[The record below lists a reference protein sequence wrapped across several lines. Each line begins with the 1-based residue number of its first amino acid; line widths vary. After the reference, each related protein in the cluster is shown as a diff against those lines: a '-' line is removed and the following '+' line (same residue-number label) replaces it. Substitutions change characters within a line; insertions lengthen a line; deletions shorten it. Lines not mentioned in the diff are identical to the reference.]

1 MTETRDLSLF
11 VKRDADGIA
20 HMDLAVEGVGCAG
33 CIRKIENGL
42 KELPGVTE
50 ARLNFTN
57 RRLAVGWRDKA
68 LDASEVIDALD
79 RIGYRAHPFEAG
91 RAESDEARQARWL
104 MRCLAVAGFAAMN
117 IMLLSVSV
125 WSGGIDMTQETRDF
139 FHWLSALIALPAAAY
154 AGQPFFRSAWNAL
167 RTGRVNMDVP
177 ISLGVIL
184 ALGMS
189 VIETINHAHHAY
201 FDSAIMLLFFLLCG
215 RYLDHAMRRKTRA
228 VAGNLA
234 ALKAEVAHRFEK
246 NGEIVM
252 VPAAALKP
260 GDRLLV
266 RPGERVPADGVVV
279 SGHSEI
285 DESLVTGETARR
297 PVAAGAAI
305 HAGSLNFPG
314 ALTVQVTA
322 AGSDTLI
329 AEVERLLEKAVAV
342 KSRYLRLADRA
353 ARYYA
358 PGRPHDG
365 GADGRRLA
373 PRRRIGPRCRRHRDR
388 RAHHH
393 LPVRARARHSGGPG
407 GCVRRDVPQWRHS
420 QQRRRHRA
428 AGRDRHDRVRQD
440 RHAHP
445 ARASRR
451 QCRRD

>member
-1 MTETRDLSLF
+1 MPTAPRTWTSPSRASAAPAASARSRTDSS
-11 VKRDADGIA
+11 K
-20 HMDLAVEGVGCAG
+20 
-33 CIRKIENGL
+33 
-42 KELPGVTE
+42 LPGITD

-68 LDASEVIDALD
+68 LNASEVIDAID

-91 RAESDEARQARWL
+91 RAETDEARQARWL

-125 WSGGIDMTQETRDF
+125 WSGGSDMTQETRDF

-154 AGQPFFRSAWNAL
+154 AGQPFFRSAWTAL
-167 RTGRVNMDVP
+167 RIGRVNMDVP

-189 VIETINHAHHAY
+189 VVETINHAQHAY

-252 VPAAALKP
+252 VPVAALKP

-279 SGHSEI
+279 ERPFGN
-285 DESLVTGETARR
+285 RR
-297 PVAAGAAI
+297 E
-305 HAGSLNFPG
+305 PG
-314 ALTVQVTA
+314 
-322 AGSDTLI
+322 D
-329 AEVERLLEKAVAV
+329 R
-342 KSRYLRLADRA
+342 RDRA
-353 ARYYA
+353 AR
-358 PGRPHDG
+358 G
-365 GADGRRLA
+365 
-373 PRRRIGPRCRRHRDR
+373 
-388 RAHHH
+388 
-393 LPVRARARHSGGPG
+393 
-407 GCVRRDVPQWRHS
+407 
-420 QQRRRHRA
+420 RHRA
-428 AGRDRHDRVRQD
+428 PRST
-440 RHAHP
+440 P
-445 ARASRR
+445 AA
-451 QCRRD
+451 